1 MIYFISCVKTL
12 VIIDAFHATFH
23 HKLCA
28 YLDPGTGSIILQ
40 VLIAGLCGGL
50 FAIKLFWRQIKTFFK
65 NLFFEDSEVEKK

>member
-1 MIYFISCVKTL
+1 MMHFISYVKTL
-12 VIIDAFHATFH
+12 VLIDTFHAIFH

-50 FAIKLFWRQIKTFFK
+50 FAIKLFWRQIKSFFK
-65 NLFFEDSEVEKK
+65 NLFSKSNKVEKK